1 MALIMTVEELIEE
14 LRKCPQNYKVFGY
27 DSCGSIVRLGEGL
40 GSIEIY
46 PNEEEVWI

>member
-1 MALIMTVEELIEE
+1 MKVKEFIEE
-14 LRKCPQNYKVFGY
+14 LQKCPQDYEVCGY